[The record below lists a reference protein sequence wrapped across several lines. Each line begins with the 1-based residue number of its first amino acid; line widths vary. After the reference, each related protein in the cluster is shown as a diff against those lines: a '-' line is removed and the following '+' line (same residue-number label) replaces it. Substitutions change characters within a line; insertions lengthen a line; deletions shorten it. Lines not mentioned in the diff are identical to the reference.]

1 MKDTYRKIGTEWV
14 NINPKYIL
22 EDSDFINSPLYKDC
36 IEKGKNNIER
46 YVNNNKTM
54 LFMVS
59 EQSYGD
65 NYALRQLIYQNAV
78 LSSII
83 DDLQKEGRYR
93 YRNETMDKIKAAI
106 APEYANLPEFF
117 RNAYSI
123 DDIASSYFSKATAD
137 LKNQINK
144 ASTAYFYQNM
154 RDHIRKII

>member
-14 NINPKYIL
+14 NIDPHDIL
-22 EDSDFINSPLYKDC
+22 WNSDFINSPLYKNC
-36 IEKGKNNIER
+36 IERGKSNIER

-54 LFMVS
+54 LSMVS

-83 DDLQKEGRYR
+83 DDLQKEGRR
-93 YRNETMDKIKAAI
+93 YYHNEAIKKIKEAI

-117 RNAYSI
+117 RIAYSI
-123 DDIASSYFSKATAD
+123 DDVAHSYFYNTILD
-137 LKNQINK
+137 LTNQINK
-144 ASTAYFYQNM
+144 TSTAYFYQNM

>member
-14 NINPKYIL
+14 NIDPHDIL
-22 EDSDFINSPLYKDC
+22 WNSDFINSPLYKSC
-36 IEKGKNNIER
+36 IERGKSNIER

-54 LFMVS
+54 LSMVS

-83 DDLQKEGRYR
+83 DDLQKEGRRR
-93 YRNETMDKIKAAI
+93 YRNEAMNKIKAAI
-106 APEYANLPEFF
+106 SPEYANLPEFF

-123 DDIASSYFSKATAD
+123 DDVTRSYFSKVTAD

>member
-14 NINPKYIL
+14 NIDPHDIL
-22 EDSDFINSPLYKDC
+22 WNSDFINSPVYKNC
-36 IEKGKNNIER
+36 IEKGKSNIEH

-54 LFMVS
+54 LSLVS

-83 DDLQKEGRYR
+83 GRLQTEGRRR
-93 YRNETMDKIKAAI
+93 YRNEAMDKIKAAI

-117 RNAYSI
+117 RIAYSI
-123 DDIASSYFSKATAD
+123 DDVVHSYFYDTTAD
-137 LKNQINK
+137 LTNQINK
-144 ASTAYFYQNM
+144 ASTAYFYQVM
-154 RDHIRKII
+154 REYINSII

>member
-14 NINPKYIL
+14 NIDPHDIL
-22 EDSDFINSPLYKDC
+22 ETSDFINSSLYKNC
-36 IEKGKNNIER
+36 IERGKSNIER

-54 LFMVS
+54 LSMVS

-83 DDLQKEGRYR
+83 DNLQKEGRYY
-93 YRNETMDKIKAAI
+93 YRNEAIKRIKEAI

-117 RNAYSI
+117 RIAYSI
-123 DDIASSYFSKATAD
+123 DDVAHSYFYDTTAD
-137 LKNQINK
+137 LTNQINK
-144 ASTAYFYQNM
+144 AATAYFYQNM

>member
-1 MKDTYRKIGTEWV
+1 MKDTYPKIGTEWV
-14 NINPKYIL
+14 NINPHDIL
-22 EDSDFINSPLYKDC
+22 GASDFIHSHYYEDC

-54 LFMVS
+54 LSLLS

-65 NYALRQLIYQNAV
+65 SYALRQIIYQNSS
-78 LSSII
+78 LSSLI
-83 DDLQKEGRYR
+83 DRLQTEGRRY
-93 YRNETMDKIKAAI
+93 YRNEAMDKIKAAI

-117 RNAYSI
+117 RIAYSI
-123 DDIASSYFSKATAD
+123 DDVVHSYFYDTTAD
-137 LKNQINK
+137 LTNQINK

>member
-14 NINPKYIL
+14 NIDPHDIL
-22 EDSDFINSPLYKDC
+22 WNSDFINSPLYKDC
-36 IEKGKNNIER
+36 IEKGKSNIEH

-54 LFMVS
+54 LSLVS

-65 NYALRQLIYQNAV
+65 SYALRQLIYQNSC
-78 LSSII
+78 LSSLICR
-83 DDLQKEGRYR
+83 LQTEGHRRYC
-93 YRNETMDKIKAAI
+93 NEAMDKIKAVI

-117 RNAYSI
+117 RISYSI
-123 DDIASSYFSKATAD
+123 DDVVHSYFYYTTAD
-137 LKNQINK
+137 LTNQINK

>member
-14 NINPKYIL
+14 NIDPYDIL
-22 EDSDFINSPLYKDC
+22 WNSDFINSPLYKDC
-36 IEKGKNNIER
+36 IERGKSNIEH

-54 LFMVS
+54 LSLVS

-65 NYALRQLIYQNAV
+65 SYALRQLIYHNSY
-78 LSSII
+78 LSSLICR
-83 DDLQKEGRYR
+83 LQTEGRRR
-93 YRNETMDKIKAAI
+93 YRMEAMDKIKAAI

-123 DDIASSYFSKATAD
+123 DDVARSYFNKVTAD